1 MFTSKN
7 KTYIC
12 KVLFTFCLTLI
23 TFIMNLSTK
32 KLALWTWSWV
42 ATLAVATFGPI
53 FIWDDHQFLTTF
65 AIIVNLLNGVMMIIA
80 NRNFFNSLDELQRKI
95 HIESLAI
102 TLGLAVVFGLS
113 FSLLDQTN
121 MIPFDAEIGFLVGFI
136 GVTYMIALFVNRKRY
151 S

>member
-1 MFTSKN
+1 
-7 KTYIC
+7 
-12 KVLFTFCLTLI
+12 
-23 TFIMNLSTK
+23 MNLSTK